1 LSKTTPQFFAIDNID
16 AALNPKLCGE
26 LMRRLCELAKK
37 YDKQVI
43 LTTHNPAILDGLNLS
58 DPEQLLYSVY
68 RDDQGHTKTRR
79 IEAPKVRAGAT
90 PARLSDAFMHGL
102 IGGLPK
108 NF

>member
-1 LSKTTPQFFAIDNID
+1 MSKATPQFFAIDNID

-26 LMRRLCELAKK
+26 LMRRLCELAEK

-58 DPEQLLYSVY
+58 NDEQRLYAVY
-68 RDDQGHTKTRR
+68 RNDQGHTKARR
-79 IEAPKVRAGAT
+79 IQAPKVRSGVT
-90 PARLSDAFMHGL
+90 PTKLSDAFMHGL